1 MKVAKMEK
9 QLREAAKLD
18 EIPVF
23 VKAGAIIPMG
33 PEVDYADEK
42 PLDPLTLDIY
52 AKGESSFTLYEDD
65 GQTREYIT
73 QNAYT
78 TTTYDCVENGSEI
91 VLKSMTSK

>member
-1 MKVAKMEK
+1 MCI
-9 QLREAAKLD
+9 RD
-18 EIPVF
+18 R
-23 VKAGAIIPMG
+23 AGAIIPMG

-78 TTTYDCVENGSEI
+78 CLLY
-91 VLKSMTSK
+91 TSLQYLHQIRLML